1 MKETTRI
8 IISLNENGIPYPPV
22 EKKSAPK
29 KKAAKKKAAKKE

>member
-1 MKETTRI
+1 MKETNRV
-8 IISLNENGIPYPPV
+8 IISLDENGILYPPV